1 MTQTI
6 AILAGGMA
14 TRLRPLSLNVPKSL
28 VEVCKRPFIEWQLR
42 LLAESGMTSIVLC
55 LGHRAEEIIDFVGNG
70 SKFGVEVEYSVEME
84 PLGTGGALRN
94 AKSLLGEYFGV
105 LYGDSFLPIEYSV
118 IFDTYKNSSK
128 LGMMTIY
135 LNENQFDK
143 SNVWLDSNG
152 YMKYSKKNSNS
163 EMKFIDN
170 GFTILRRESFGKFE
184 RVDKFDLADLLEDLS
199 FSNQIDFYEVNQR
212 FFEIGSFEG
221 ILELSNYLE
230 SEIM

>member
-1 MTQTI
+1 VTQTI